1 MSVHKGE
8 AWLDGDELG
17 ISKTPL
23 REELSSQLA
32 LGVRFNEKT
41 GARPEQILA
50 TAHAASF
57 CVMLWSRLERLG
69 HHPRRVH
76 TVAYVHPLER
86 EDRRCT
92 EGELLIAAEAEV
104 PGLSAERFA
113 SVTRAA
119 KSDFVASR
127 GLAGV
132 PVKVEPKL
140 LYN

>member
-17 ISKTPL
+17 TARTSAG
-23 REELSSQLA
+23 EDLSSQLA
-32 LGVRFNEKT
+32 LGVRFNERT
-41 GARPEQILA
+41 GVRPEQILA

-57 CVMLWSRLERLG
+57 CVMLWSRLQRLG

-76 TVAYVHPLER
+76 TVAYVHPKED
-86 EDRRCT
+86 DRRGP
-92 EGELLIAAEAEV
+92 EGELFIAAEAEV
-104 PGLSAERFA
+104 PGMSAERFA
-113 SVTRAA
+113 SLTRAA